1 MKGADILLKLRWHGD
16 RKKPPVTTSGA
27 YEAIREAIERIEEL
41 ERAAG
46 AAAMAMA
53 LDMIRHGQ
61 HLDKAE
67 PNAAISMI
75 CDAVG
80 LDRTDPHD
88 LVRFR
93 NEYMER
99 FKPREEDK
107 TDG

>member
-1 MKGADILLKLRWHGD
+1 MKGANLLLDLRWHAE
-16 RKKPPVTTSGA
+16 RKKTPAIAADA
-27 YEAIREAIERIEEL
+27 YATIRETIPRIEEL

-61 HLDKAE
+61 PLDKAE
-67 PNAAISMI
+67 PNSAIAMI

-80 LDRTDPHD
+80 LDRANPHD

-93 NEYMER
+93 NAYMER
-99 FKPREEDK
+99 FKPRKEEK
-107 TDG
+107 NDG

>member
-1 MKGADILLKLRWHGD
+1 MKGSKLLLDLRWHGE
-16 RKKPPVTTSGA
+16 RKKAPAVAAEA
-27 YEAIREAIERIEEL
+27 YATIREAIPRIEEL

-53 LDMIRHGQ
+53 LDMIRQGQ
-61 HLDKAE
+61 PLDKAE
-67 PNAAISMI
+67 PNSAIAMI

-80 LDRTDPHD
+80 LDRTNPHD

-107 TDG
+107 NDG

>member
-1 MKGADILLKLRWHGD
+1 MKSEDLLLRLRWHGD
-16 RKKPPVTTSGA
+16 RRKPPAGA
-27 YEAIREAIERIEEL
+27 RDAYAVIREARERIEEL

-67 PNAAISMI
+67 PNAAITMI

-80 LDRTDPHD
+80 LDRTDPHN

-107 TDG
+107 NDG